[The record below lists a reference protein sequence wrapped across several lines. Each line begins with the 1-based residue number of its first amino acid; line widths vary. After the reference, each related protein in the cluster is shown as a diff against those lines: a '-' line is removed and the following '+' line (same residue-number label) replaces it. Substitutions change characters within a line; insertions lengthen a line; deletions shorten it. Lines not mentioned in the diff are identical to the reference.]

1 MPDRAI
7 VCAALAVGLACLPIA
22 PLRPA
27 QGGLRAPA
35 ATRLPSTLSPRAF
48 LPSVS
53 ATAICTTTS
62 STVFDLV
69 PIEGAYYKNNALT
82 DENADFRLSI
92 LGYAPASASLGL
104 VDYGGPTDPHAPKLN
119 GMFEPNRTP
128 AIRAAH
134 QVYGG
139 TWVDGGPAPTPP
151 YGARAAVNTSW
162 PAHVIDLTTTP
173 GETLQIPERSVVI
186 WSGNNVALVLYAAET
201 EVTFTYTR
209 NDSVLGYVVHL
220 LNVCVNPALVA
231 AYRAQL
237 NGAGK
242 RATGSLP
249 ALKVGQTLGTARAGW
264 VTVAIRDTGAYMD
277 PRSRKDW
284 WP

>member
-1 MPDRAI
+1 MRRVMPERGV
-7 VCAALAVGLACLPIA
+7 VCAALAVALACLPA
-22 PLRPA
+22 A
-27 QGGLRAPA
+27 APA
-35 ATRLPSTLSPRAF
+35 RPLQAAQAAPSALTPRAF

-53 ATAICTTTS
+53 LATTCPTTS

-92 LGYAPASASLGL
+92 LGYAATSASLGL
-104 VDYGGPTDPHAPKLN
+104 VEYGGPTDPNAPKFN

-128 AIRAAH
+128 AIRAAYR
-134 QVYGG
+134 VYG
-139 TWVDGGPAPTPP
+139 WNWADGGPSPTPP
-151 YGARAAVNTSW
+151 YGTRGAVNTSW
-162 PAHVIDLTTTP
+162 PAHVIDLTTSP
-173 GETLQIPERSVVI
+173 GETLQIPERSVAI
-186 WSGNNVALVLYAAET
+186 WSGGNVALVLYASET
-201 EVTFTYTR
+201 EVTFAYTR
-209 NDSVLGYVVHL
+209 NDSVLGYVVHM
-220 LNVCVNPALVA
+220 LNLCVNPALVA

-237 NGAGK
+237 NSAGK
-242 RATGSLP
+242 RATGHLP

>member
-1 MPDRAI
+1 MKRLRTARG
-7 VCAALAVGLACLPIA
+7 VACAALAAALACLPVA
-22 PLRPA
+22 MLRPLRA
-27 QGGLRAPA
+27 AVRAPA
-35 ATRLPSTLSPRAF
+35 TLTPRAF
-48 LPSVS
+48 LPSVALS
-53 ATAICTTTS
+53 TACPTAS

-92 LGYAPASASLGL
+92 LGYAPAAASLGL
-104 VDYGGPTDPHAPKLN
+104 VDYGGHTDSNAPKFN

-128 AIRAAH
+128 AIRAAY
-134 QVYGG
+134 QVYG
-139 TWVDGGPAPTPP
+139 WNWADGGPAPTPP
-151 YGARAAVNTSW
+151 YGTRAAVNTSW
-162 PAHVIDLTTTP
+162 PAHVIDLTTTA
-173 GETLQIPERSVVI
+173 GETIQIPERSVVI
-186 WSGNNVALVLYAAET
+186 WSGNNVALVLYASES
-201 EVTFTYTR
+201 EVTFAYTR
-209 NDSVLGYVVHL
+209 NDSVMGYVVHM
-220 LNVCVNPALVA
+220 LNLCVNPALVA

-237 NGAGK
+237 TGAGK
-242 RATGSLP
+242 RATGYLP

>member
-1 MPDRAI
+1 MLR
-7 VCAALAVGLACLPIA
+7 
-22 PLRPA
+22 PLRA
-27 QGGLRAPA
+27 AVRAPA
-35 ATRLPSTLSPRAF
+35 TLTPRAF
-48 LPSVS
+48 LPSVAL
-53 ATAICTTTS
+53 ATACPTAS

-82 DENADFRLSI
+82 DEKRRRPSS
-92 LGYAPASASLGL
+92 GAPASASLGL
-104 VDYGGPTDPHAPKLN
+104 VEYGGPTDPNAPKFN

-128 AIRAAH
+128 AIRAAYR
-134 QVYGG
+134 VYG
-139 TWVDGGPAPTPP
+139 WNWADGGPSPTPP
-151 YGARAAVNTSW
+151 YGTRGAINTSW
-162 PAHVIDLTTTP
+162 PAHVIDLTTSP

-186 WSGNNVALVLYAAET
+186 WSGGNVALVLYASET
-201 EVTFTYTR
+201 EVTFAYTR
-209 NDSVLGYVVHL
+209 NDSVLGMSSM
-220 LNVCVNPALVA
+220 LNLCVNPALVT

-237 NGAGK
+237 NSAGK
-242 RATGSLP
+242 RATGHLP

>member
-1 MPDRAI
+1 M
-7 VCAALAVGLACLPIA
+7 LACLPMAAPQPAAAIA
-22 PLRPA
+22 
-27 QGGLRAPA
+27 RAPSA
-35 ATRLPSTLSPRAF
+35 LTARAF
-48 LPSVS
+48 LPGVSLTSVCP
-53 ATAICTTTS
+53 AAS
-62 STVFDLV
+62 SMVFDIV

-92 LGYAPASASLGL
+92 LGYAPASAMLGL
-104 VDYGGPTDPHAPKLN
+104 VEYGGPTDANAPKFN

-134 QVYGG
+134 QVYG
-139 TWVDGGPAPTPP
+139 WNWADGGPAPTPP
-151 YGARAAVNTSW
+151 YGTRGATNTSW
-162 PAHVIDLTTTP
+162 PAHVIDLVTTP
-173 GETLQIPERSVVI
+173 GETLQIPERSVPI
-186 WSGNNVALVLYAAET
+186 WPGNNVALVLYASET
-201 EVTFTYTR
+201 EVTFAYTR
-209 NDSVLGYVVHL
+209 NDSVMGYVVHV
-220 LNVCVNPALVA
+220 LNLCVNPALVA

-237 NGAGK
+237 TAGSK
-242 RATGSLP
+242 RATGHLP